1 MAGTFFIFD
10 YLVWHYSRA
19 FRDVSSF
26 WMNIAWFVT
35 HFFSMPLLFR
45 TLLSPWKRVRTEH
58 TQYGLE
64 DYAETILFNIMSR
77 VVGALIRSV
86 LLVFGLSTL
95 TLVLTGYVLSLFVW
109 IFLPVIALLSLV
121 GGSMLLLT

>member
-26 WMNIAWFVT
+26 WINIAWFIT
-35 HFFSMPLLFR
+35 HFFSMPLLLR
-45 TLLSPWKRVRTEH
+45 TLFSPWKRVTTEH
-58 TQYGLE
+58 SKSGLE

-77 VVGALIRSV
+77 IVGALIRTV
-86 LLVFGLSTL
+86 LLAVGLTAL
-95 TLVLTGYVLSLFVW
+95 TLVVLGYVSFLLLWV
-109 IFLPVIALLSLV
+109 FLPVVALLSSVV
-121 GGSMLLLT
+121 GVTLILS